1 MKEEFDPME
10 AASDTDNDSAGTPL
24 NGIRILAVEQM
35 QSLPFAT
42 QLLARLGAEVVK
54 VEHPGRGDLGR
65 SSLPAVTDSSG
76 NRVGATFIRNNFAK
90 KSIGI
95 DLKHESGQKL
105 FKQLVPK
112 FDVVAENFKAGTMG
126 TFGLDYSSLSA
137 LDQSLIYLSISGFGH
152 DSNSPYR
159 DWPAFAPI
167 AEAMSGLYTFNR
179 ADGEE
184 LKVSPAGA
192 LGDTG
197 TGLFAV
203 IAILAALRHRETSGI
218 GQYIDLAM
226 FDSMIAFADI
236 VPNYF
241 SMGRDPRTPS
251 SLINH
256 SFKIA
261 KGEIVI
267 QIGREHQFKQFAE
280 LLGKEDWLNDSRFSN
295 RDGWVRNIELL
306 RTTVHQWAEN
316 REPIEV
322 CSRLASAGIA
332 AAPVFTAQDIIS
344 DPHVKSRNML
354 VQMPTQDGDPALA
367 AGNPIKIAGVQ
378 DGADTPPPSLGENT
392 NDVLSSELQMSSNE
406 IDELRNKGVIR

>member
-1 MKEEFDPME
+1 MVTS
-10 AASDTDNDSAGTPL
+10 SDTDGDSIGSPL
-24 NGIRILAVEQM
+24 DGVKVLAVEQM

-54 VEHPGRGDLGR
+54 VEHPVRGDLGR
-65 SSLPAVTDSSG
+65 SSLPAVNDLSG
-76 NRVGATFIRNNFAK
+76 NQIGATFIRNNLCK

-95 DLKHESGQKL
+95 DLKHEAGQHL

-112 FDVVAENFKAGTMG
+112 FDVVAENFKAGTME
-126 TFGLDYSSLSA
+126 TFGLDYSSLSSI
-137 LDQSLIYLSISGFGH
+137 DKSLIYLSISGFGH
-152 DSNSPYR
+152 DSSSPYV

-179 ADGEE
+179 TPDEE

-203 IAILAALRHRETSGI
+203 IAILAALRHRETTGE

-241 SMGRDPRTPS
+241 SMGRDPRIQS

-256 SFKIA
+256 SFTIV

-267 QIGREHQFKQFAE
+267 QIGREHQFKRFAE
-280 LLGKEDWLNDSRFSN
+280 LLGKEEWLNDPRFSS
-295 RDGWVRNIELL
+295 RDGWVRNLEEL
-306 RTTVHQWAEN
+306 RETVHQWAGDHA
-316 REPIEV
+316 PIEV
-322 CSRLASAGIA
+322 CGRLADAGIA
-332 AAPVFTAQDIIS
+332 AAPVFTAEDIIG
-344 DPHVKSRNML
+344 DPHIKSRNML
-354 VQMPTQDGDPALA
+354 VEIPTQTGVAALA
-367 AGNPIKIAGVQ
+367 AGNPIKMAGVQ

-392 NDVLSSELQMSSNE
+392 NDILASELRMPLDE
-406 IDELRNKGVIR
+406 IEELRKSGVIR

>member
-1 MKEEFDPME
+1 MVTS
-10 AASDTDNDSAGTPL
+10 SDTNDDSIDSPL
-24 NGIRILAVEQM
+24 NGVRVLAVEQM

-54 VEHPGRGDLGR
+54 VEHPVRGDLGR
-65 SSLPAVTDSSG
+65 SSLPAVNDLSG
-76 NRVGATFIRNNFAK
+76 NQVGATFLRNNLSK

-95 DLKHESGQKL
+95 DLKHESGQDL

-112 FDVVAENFKAGTMG
+112 FDVVAENFKAGTME
-126 TFGLDYSSLSA
+126 TFGLDYSSLSL
-137 LDQSLIYLSISGFGH
+137 LDESLIYLSISGFGQ
-152 DSNSPYR
+152 DSDSPYM

-167 AEAMSGLYTFNR
+167 VEAMSGLYTFNR
-179 ADGEE
+179 PPGKE

-203 IAILAALRHRETSGI
+203 IAILAALRSRETTGV

-256 SFKIA
+256 SFDIL

-267 QIGREHQFKQFAE
+267 QIGREHQFKRFAE
-280 LLGKEDWLNDSRFSN
+280 LLGKEEWLNDPRFSS
-295 RDGWVRNIELL
+295 RDGWVRNIETL
-306 RTTVHQWAEN
+306 RKTVHQWAGN
-316 REPIEV
+316 HAPIEV
-322 CSRLASAGIA
+322 CGRLADAGIA
-332 AAPVFTAQDIIS
+332 AAPIFTAEDIID
-344 DPHVKSRNML
+344 DPHIKSRNML
-354 VQMPTQDGDPALA
+354 VEIPTQTGDSALA
-367 AGNPIKIAGVQ
+367 AGNPLKISGVQ

-392 NDVLSSELQMSSNE
+392 NDILTSELQMHLDE
-406 IDELRNKGVIR
+406 IEELRNSGIIR